1 MTTGWG
7 ESGGVDRVHVAG
19 GADAG
24 FCGFGS
30 RPLPPCANISLP
42 GAKLGCPRPGSAP
55 RDRGQRLS
63 PVQIAAAGCGTRE
76 KGANRDHKRAGET
89 SRGNGGRA
97 CEREGCG
104 GHGNAGR
111 TSQLLGLQEGKAR
124 HGFLA
129 RTGKGRRDARVHLQE
144 VLLQEVV
151 KVHYLVLYAQLCVVQ
166 PALESSNI
174 AFVKN
179 PLRPVPGGTCG

>member
-129 RTGKGRRDARVHLQE
+129 RTGKGRRARACTCRKCCSRRWLKFTIWSLMRSCVWYSLHWNHQILHL
-144 VLLQEVV
+144 
-151 KVHYLVLYAQLCVVQ
+151 
-166 PALESSNI
+166 
-174 AFVKN
+174 
-179 PLRPVPGGTCG
+179 